1 MTDRA
6 AFKDAVREALIDRAE
21 ALFTLAWGDPV
32 RQSGREWRARAD
44 DAQSMQMQG
53 ADRGK
58 WFDHKAGVGG
68 DVFHFY
74 GVNIL
79 GLEKGQDFA
88 RVLNEAA
95 NWCGILRNQPVD
107 LTALHRTQKAR
118 AEKAAEEEKRD
129 SRQRAQLVADLMA
142 QAKPI
147 KGTPAAAYLAAR
159 GITELP
165 ADGLAYLDP
174 VGSGASIMHPR
185 FAACVIW
192 AKDEQGKIVGGQRI
206 VLNKDG
212 TRADVDG
219 PKPFFAA
226 AAGCP
231 ARFAARIPDSPLCIA
246 EGPESALSVWLAT
259 GFETWAVFG
268 VSNWQSAPIPTGR
281 KVILCPDRDLPE
293 GTHAPESE
301 KAKAKEAAARAFNK
315 AVAHH
320 ASRNCDLWI
329 ATAPEPVGSK
339 RDLND
344 TLQRAGVQAVRAAV
358 EAAERG
364 PEPPERDRKGRFT
377 GPSLQPFT
385 GTAPDAGK
393 PTDLS
398 TARMKTAA
406 DIQSALDA
414 CAEWD
419 GEGLAPVV
427 AIKSDP
433 GLGKSRITRELLQQA
448 ENSGRIFGD
457 VHFYA
462 PSLKLADEGAEHA
475 ESIGLTHA
483 VTRGRLAKNPATG
496 ETMCAR
502 PEEAERVA
510 KLGQP
515 VKATLCIAEDDQ
527 GMERKCPFYD
537 MCEHRRQFIDL
548 PEGNAVRFEAL
559 PYLNLPD
566 AAEGRAIGIRIID
579 ESFWRAMGRE
589 ATITLDA
596 LLSPRSEGKCKSDT
610 KRAERT
616 GVIADLMACAG
627 NIAATLRRGAP
638 IMDALDGY
646 TAEDIRTFAKAE
658 RWGEYRLPFFPD
670 ADANTIDSALKPA
683 EAHNRQAGAKAQFWA
698 NLEAALETG
707 VVDLQ
712 NIVFLPGYRPQ
723 KTSDP
728 RDVVKVYWSAQ
739 PPRDVPVILLD
750 ADADSTLID
759 PFYPSHEMH
768 RAQVTPNADV
778 VYITDRTFSKK
789 SLLGK
794 PARDE
799 WRNALAVEV
808 MNDHGG
814 GVLAIATRKVV
825 AAFFTDAGHD
835 LSTMT
840 DEQASAFMLATPL
853 HGARWAWFG
862 PATLGSN
869 IWKDCTTC
877 VVMGREEWPVDALE
891 SEARKI
897 WGHGLQLIEA
907 DERGNRIMPSV
918 PMPFP
923 MADGTTYSVDVW
935 AHPDPRVRA
944 IQWQARECATRQGV
958 ERLRLASATVRKRVV
973 IGSRVP
979 IPGLPATHAVTW
991 QEYAPSREEA
1001 AFAEAGGALRISGK
1015 GLATDAPI
1023 TFQSQKAAQRYAERT
1038 DLAESLFDPHT
1049 LNNTYINGVGVKCRV
1064 LVAFR
1069 IKGVRGSAK
1078 TRAVLA
1084 CDARDAERIAQE
1096 KWGELT
1102 GFEVLR
1108 EVGQKPERVEK
1119 PEQPVIVGID
1129 YEHSV
1134 PRSLMSQRDQLPI
1147 TVVPSAINSSVRP
1160 DLSAIAGRKGAGP

>member
-6 AFKDAVREALIDRAE
+6 AFKDAVREALIHRAE
-21 ALFTLAWGDPV
+21 ALFTLAWGDPA
-32 RQSGREWRARAD
+32 RQSGREWRARSD
-44 DAQSMQMQG
+44 DALSMQMQG

-74 GVNIL
+74 GVNVL

-95 NWCGILRNQPVD
+95 SWCGILRNQPID
-107 LTALHRTQKAR
+107 LTALRQTKIDRAQKA
-118 AEKAAEEEKRD
+118 EAEEQNE
-129 SRQRAQLVADLMA
+129 RQLRAQLVADLTA
-142 QAKPI
+142 QARPVD
-147 KGTPAAAYLAAR
+147 GTTAAAYLATR

-165 ADGLAYLDP
+165 AHGLAYLSP
-174 VGSGASIMHPR
+174 IKPRAGIMHPHL
-185 FAACVIW
+185 AACVVW
-192 AKDEQGKIVGGQRI
+192 AKDDKDQIVGGQRI
-206 VLNKDG
+206 VLNEDG

-226 AAGCP
+226 ASGYP
-231 ARFAARIPDSPLCIA
+231 ARFAARIPDGPLCVA
-246 EGPESALSVWLAT
+246 EGPESALSIWLAT

-268 VSNWQSAPIPTGR
+268 ASNWQAAPIPTGR

-293 GTHAPESE
+293 GSLPTGSE
-301 KAKAKEAAARAFNK
+301 EAKAKEAAARAFNK

-320 ASRNCDLWI
+320 AARNCDLWI

-344 TLQRAGVQAVRAAV
+344 TLQRAGVRAVRAAI
-358 EAAERG
+358 EAAQRG

-377 GPSLQPFT
+377 GPGLQPFT
-385 GTAPDAGK
+385 GTLTSTGK

-414 CAEWD
+414 CAAWD

-433 GLGKSRITRELLQQA
+433 GLGKSRITRELLQRA

-475 ESIGLTHA
+475 ESIGLTNA

-515 VKATLCIAEDDQ
+515 VKPTLCIAEDEQ
-527 GMERKCPFYD
+527 GQERKCPFYD
-537 MCEHRRQFIDL
+537 MCAHRRQFIDL
-548 PEGNAVRFEAL
+548 PEGNVVRFEAL

-566 AAEGRAIGIRIID
+566 AAEGRAIGLRIID
-579 ESFWRAMGRE
+579 ESFWKAMGRE

-596 LLSPRSEGKCKSDT
+596 LLSPRSEGKCKNNA
-610 KRAERT
+610 KRAERA
-616 GVIADLMACAG
+616 GVIADLMACAES
-627 NIAATLRRGAP
+627 IAATLRRGGS

-646 TAEDIRTFAKAE
+646 TAEDMRTFAKAE
-658 RWGEYRLPFFPD
+658 GWSKYMLPFYPD

-698 NLEAALETG
+698 NLEAALEAG
-707 VVDLQ
+707 VMDLQ
-712 NIVFLPGYRPQ
+712 NIVFLSGYKPQ
-723 KTSDP
+723 KSSDP

-750 ADADSTLID
+750 ADADSTLIE
-759 PFYPSHEMH
+759 PFYPDHEMH
-768 RAQVTPNADV
+768 RAQVQPNADV
-778 VYITDRTFSKK
+778 IYITDRTFSKK

-808 MNDHGG
+808 MNDQGG

-825 AAFFTDAGHD
+825 AAFFEDAGHD

-840 DEQASAFMLATPL
+840 DEQASAYMLATPL

-869 IWKDCTTC
+869 VWKDCTTC
-877 VVMGREEWPVDALE
+877 VVMGREEWPVEALE

-897 WGHGLQLIEA
+897 WGHGLRLIEP
-907 DERGNRIMPSV
+907 DEKGNRIMPSV
-918 PMPFP
+918 PVPFP

-944 IQWQARECATRQGV
+944 IQSQARECATRQGV

-979 IPGLPATHAVTW
+979 IPGLPATRAITW

-1001 AFAEAGGALRISGK
+1001 AFAEAEGALRISGK
-1015 GLATDAPI
+1015 GLAEDAPN
-1023 TFQSQKAAQRYAERT
+1023 TFQSQKAAQRYAERV

-1069 IKGVRGSAK
+1069 IKGVQGSAK

-1084 CDARDAERIAQE
+1084 CDAKDAERIAQA
-1096 KWGELT
+1096 KWGELA

-1108 EVGQKPERVEK
+1108 EVGQRPAPVEDVGQSATVRIE
-1119 PEQPVIVGID
+1119 PAYPAPSLSIGWPARLAANAPPMPV
-1129 YEHSV
+1129 
-1134 PRSLMSQRDQLPI
+1134 
-1147 TVVPSAINSSVRP
+1147 NSGAPP
-1160 DLSAIAGRKGAGP
+1160 DLAAITGRKGAGP